1 MSNIVLKSTV
11 TEAGRLETGSEH
23 IRQYMNDN
31 KGETLVISMFN
42 ARSIPGTLDLLKFDD
57 IGQTLETVEKLINT
71 NVDHT
76 NAQACCEVMSEL
88 GEWLGYMAKVQASAK
103 FYAMTAK
110 QSAVE
115 EMPESV
121 KEMSRTMQAEWL
133 KGKCAAME
141 AMYEYACRISA
152 AAVHRCDHLRTFIS
166 FEKEQIRLVPSG
178 TGVTINNQN
187 GNKYFPQTKD

>member
-11 TEAGRLETGSEH
+11 TETGRLETGSEN
-23 IRQYMNDN
+23 IRDYMKKN

-57 IGQTLETVEKLINT
+57 IGQTLEVVEKLINT

-76 NAQACCEVMSEL
+76 KPQACSEVMSEL

-103 FYAMTAK
+103 FYALTAK

-115 EMPESV
+115 EMPDDIRQ
-121 KEMSRTMQAEWL
+121 MSTMIQREWIN
-133 KGKCAAME
+133 GRCAAME
-141 AMYEYACRISA
+141 AMYELAERMFKA
-152 AAVHRCDHLRTFIS
+152 ATARCDHLRTFIS
-166 FEKEQIRLVPSG
+166 FEKEYMRLNP
-178 TGVTINNQN
+178 TDETTNNQN
-187 GNKYFPQTKD
+187 GNKYFPRTTP

>member
-1 MSNIVLKSTV
+1 MSNIVLKSVV
-11 TEAGRLETGSEH
+11 TETGRLETGNQH
-23 IRQYMNDN
+23 IRQYMNEN

-76 NAQACCEVMSEL
+76 KPQACSEVMSEL

-103 FYAMTAK
+103 FYALTAK

-121 KEMSRTMQAEWL
+121 KGMSRTTQSEWL
-133 KGKCAAME
+133 KGRCAAME

-166 FEKEQIRLVPSG
+166 FEKEYMRLNP
-178 TGVTINNQN
+178 TGETTNNQN
-187 GNKYFPQTKD
+187 GNKYFPQTTP

>member
-1 MSNIVLKSTV
+1 MSNIVIKSAV
-11 TEAGRLETGSEH
+11 TETGRLESGGEH

-31 KGETLVISMFN
+31 KGEMLVISMFN

-76 NAQACCEVMSEL
+76 KPQACSEVMSEL

-103 FYAMTAK
+103 FYALTAK

-115 EMPESV
+115 EMPDDIRQ
-121 KEMSRTMQAEWL
+121 MSTMIQREWIN
-133 KGKCAAME
+133 GRCAAME
-141 AMYEYACRISA
+141 AMYELAERMFKA
-152 AAVHRCDHLRTFIS
+152 ATARCDHLRTFIS

-178 TGVTINNQN
+178 TGTTNNQS
-187 GNKYFPQTKD
+187 NKYFPRTTP

>member
-11 TEAGRLETGSEH
+11 TETGRLETGSEN
-23 IRQYMNDN
+23 IRDYMKKN

-57 IGQTLETVEKLINT
+57 IGQTLEVVEKLINT

-76 NAQACCEVMSEL
+76 KPQACSEVMSEL

-103 FYAMTAK
+103 FYALTAK

-115 EMPESV
+115 EMPDDIRQ
-121 KEMSRTMQAEWL
+121 MSTMIQREWIN
-133 KGKCAAME
+133 GRCAAME
-141 AMYEYACRISA
+141 AMYELAERMFKA
-152 AAVHRCDHLRTFIS
+152 ATARCDHLRTFIS
-166 FEKEQIRLVPSG
+166 FEKEYMRLNP
-178 TGVTINNQN
+178 TDETTNNQN
-187 GNKYFPQTKD
+187 GNKYFPQTTH

>member
-11 TEAGRLETGSEH
+11 TETGRLETGNQH
-23 IRQYMNDN
+23 IRQYMNEN

-57 IGQTLETVEKLINT
+57 IGKTLEVVEKLINT

-76 NAQACCEVMSEL
+76 KPQDCSEVMSEL

-103 FYAMTAK
+103 FYALTAK

-178 TGVTINNQN
+178 TGVTNNQN
-187 GNKYFPQTKD
+187 GNKYFPQTTP